1 MDLYLPVAMSQPA
14 PQITDRSALA
24 RQRRRALASGHPA
37 LFLHDEAARLLQE
50 RLGEV
55 NRRFTTPVLI
65 APFPESYLAQLGE
78 AVVVS
83 DADVLDLTE
92 AAHDLVLHALAL
104 HWANDPVGQLI
115 QARRALRPDGLFLGV
130 TFGGQT
136 LTELRTSLAEAE
148 ARLTG
153 GLSPRV
159 LPMGEIRDLGALL
172 QRAGF
177 ALPVA
182 DSLTLTASYES
193 AFHLMRDLRA
203 MGEGNALAQRPR
215 TAARRTLFTEAARI
229 YAESYGTA
237 DRRITATFELVFLTG
252 WAPSSDQPQPLRP
265 GSAKARLA
273 DALGVPE
280 RESGDT
286 VRRRGD

>member
-1 MDLYLPVAMSQPA
+1 MSQPA